1 MEYVSISEMLKHFI
15 DFLIVVTPMFEQIGL
30 VIALL
35 FLIILVVWALTKVSS
50 LRKTVE
56 DMKSK
61 IDVMSA
67 PADTLTQVATALQQ
81 NVGTLSQSIGNI
93 SAQAMKIETLG
104 KKYEETEALTR
115 RMYNIMIGSYEKG
128 KSGENYLRNMMNELM
143 KIGLVRENVPIGSK
157 VVEYCVVFNDGK
169 LLAIDSKVVA
179 TRDVEALFDEE
190 TSDKDRD
197 TYRKKIMTGLRNK
210 VKEVCQYIDPQHTLP
225 CAVMAIPDS
234 LVDLSSEIVPEAVR
248 KNVMVAGYSAV
259 PQLIVYFIRIHGFY
273 AIEEDVAE
281 LKDRLMAIQQE
292 VSKLDD
298 RFFANRFERP
308 MTILTNATLRV
319 RQVITGISGVLGL
332 EHRVLLE
339 SPEET
344 QEKSN

>member
-1 MEYVSISEMLKHFI
+1 MFEEIALGIALFS
-15 DFLIVVTPMFEQIGL
+15 LIV
-30 VIALL
+30 
-35 FLIILVVWALTKVSS
+35 LIWALTKISG
-50 LRKTVE
+50 LRKIMG
-56 DMKSK
+56 DMRSK

-67 PADTLTQVATALQQ
+67 PAETLTAVTTALQQ
-81 NVGTLSQSIGNI
+81 NIGSLSQSIANI
-93 SAQAMKIETLG
+93 GTQAMKIETLG

-179 TRDVEALFDEE
+179 TQDVEALFDEE

-197 TYRKKIMTGLRNK
+197 TYRKKIVTGLRKK
-210 VKEVCQYIDPQHTLP
+210 VKEVCHYIDPQTTLP

-234 LVDLSSEIVPEAVR
+234 LVDLSSEIVPDAVR
-248 KNVMVAGYSAV
+248 RNVLVAGYSAV

-281 LKDRLMAIQQE
+281 LKDRLMTIQQE
-292 VSKLDD
+292 ISKLDD
-298 RFFANRFERP
+298 KFFASRFERP
-308 MTILTNATLRV
+308 MTMLTNATLRV
-319 RQVITGISGVLGL
+319 RRVITSISGVLSL
-332 EHRVLLE
+332 EHKGLLE
-339 SPEET
+339 LPEET
-344 QEKSN
+344 QEES

>member
-1 MEYVSISEMLKHFI
+1 MFKHLFS
-15 DFLIVVTPMFEQIGL
+15 LLLVVTLMFEQIGFIFAL
-30 VIALL
+30 V
-35 FLIILVVWALTKVSS
+35 FLIVLVVWALIKVAG
-50 LRKTVE
+50 LGKAVE
-56 DMKSK
+56 ALKSK
-61 IDVMSA
+61 IDSMSA

-81 NVGTLSQSIGNI
+81 NVGTRGKSIADINQSIGNI
-93 SAQAMKIETLG
+93 NTQATKIETLG
-104 KKYEETEALTR
+104 KKYEETENLTR
-115 RMYNIMIGSYEKG
+115 RMYSIMIGSYEKG

-143 KIGLVRENVPIGSK
+143 KIGFVRENVPIGSK

-179 TRDVEALFDEE
+179 TQDIEALFDEE
-190 TSDKDRD
+190 TSDKDRE
-197 TYRKKIMTGLRNK
+197 TCQKKIITGLRNK
-210 VKEVCQYIDPQHTLP
+210 VKEVCQYIDPQTTLP

-234 LVDLSSEIVPEAVR
+234 LVDLSSEIVPEAVK

-292 VSKLDD
+292 ISKLDD
-298 RFFANRFERP
+298 KFFASRFERP
-308 MTILTNATLRV
+308 MTVLTNATLRV
-319 RQVITGISGVLGL
+319 RQVITSIGGVLSL
-332 EHRVLLE
+332 EHKVLLE

-344 QEKSN
+344 EA

>member
-1 MEYVSISEMLKHFI
+1 
-15 DFLIVVTPMFEQIGL
+15 MFEE
-30 VIALL
+30 IALL
-35 FLIILVVWALTKVSS
+35 IALFFLIILVVWALTKVSN
-50 LRKTVE
+50 LRKAVE

-61 IDVMSA
+61 IDVISA
-67 PADTLTQVATALQQ
+67 PAETLTAVTAALQQ
-81 NVGTLSQSIGNI
+81 NVGNLSQSITNI
-93 SAQAMKIETLG
+93 STQAMKIETLG

-143 KIGLVRENVPIGSK
+143 KIGMVRQNVPIGSK
-157 VVEYCVVFNDGK
+157 MVEYCVVFDDGK

-179 TRDVEALFDEE
+179 TRDVEALFDEKTPE
-190 TSDKDRD
+190 KDRD
-197 TYRKKIMTGLRNK
+197 MLRKKIRNALGKK
-210 VKEVCQYIDPQHTLP
+210 VEEVCKYIDPQTTLP

-234 LVDLSSEIVPEAVR
+234 LVDLSSEIVPDAVR

-281 LKDRLMAIQQE
+281 LKDRLMTIQQE
-292 VSKLDD
+292 ISKLDD
-298 RFFANRFERP
+298 KFFANRFERP
-308 MTILTNATLRV
+308 MRMLTNATLTV
-319 RQVITGISGVLGL
+319 RQIITSVSGVLRL
-332 EHRVLLE
+332 KYKVPSE

-344 QEKSN
+344 

>member
-1 MEYVSISEMLKHFI
+1 
-15 DFLIVVTPMFEQIGL
+15 MFEE
-30 VIALL
+30 IALL
-35 FLIILVVWALTKVSS
+35 IALFFLIILVVWALTKVSS
-50 LRKTVE
+50 LRKAVE

-67 PADTLTQVATALQQ
+67 PAETLTTVTAALQQ
-81 NVGTLSQSIGNI
+81 NVGNLSQSITNI
-93 SAQAMKIETLG
+93 STQAMKIETLG

-143 KIGLVRENVPIGSK
+143 KIGMVRQNVPIGSK
-157 VVEYCVVFNDGK
+157 MVEYCVVFDDGK

-179 TRDVEALFDEE
+179 TRDVEALFDEKTPE
-190 TSDKDRD
+190 KDRD
-197 TYRKKIMTGLRNK
+197 VLRKKIRNALGKK
-210 VKEVCQYIDPQHTLP
+210 VEEVCKYIDPQTTLP

-234 LVDLSSEIVPEAVR
+234 LVDLSSEIVPDAVR

-281 LKDRLMAIQQE
+281 LKDRLMTIQQE
-292 VSKLDD
+292 ISKLDD
-298 RFFANRFERP
+298 KFFANRFEKP
-308 MTILTNATLRV
+308 MTMLTNATLRV
-319 RQVITGISGVLGL
+319 RQIITSVSGVLRL
-332 EHRVLLE
+332 KYKVPSE
-339 SPEET
+339 SPKET
-344 QEKSN
+344 

>member
-1 MEYVSISEMLKHFI
+1 
-15 DFLIVVTPMFEQIGL
+15 MFEE
-30 VIALL
+30 IALL
-35 FLIILVVWALTKVSS
+35 IALFFLIILVVWALTKVSS
-50 LRKTVE
+50 LRKAVE

-67 PADTLTQVATALQQ
+67 PAETLTAVTAALQQ
-81 NVGTLSQSIGNI
+81 NVGNLSQSITNI
-93 SAQAMKIETLG
+93 STQAMKIETLG

-143 KIGLVRENVPIGSK
+143 KIGMVRQNVPIGSK
-157 VVEYCVVFNDGK
+157 MVEYCVVFDDGK

-179 TRDVEALFDEE
+179 TRDVEALFDEKTPE
-190 TSDKDRD
+190 KDRD
-197 TYRKKIMTGLRNK
+197 VLRKKIRNALGKK
-210 VKEVCQYIDPQHTLP
+210 VEEVCKYIDPQTTLP

-234 LVDLSSEIVPEAVR
+234 LVDLSSEIVPDAVR

-281 LKDRLMAIQQE
+281 LKDRLMTIQQE
-292 VSKLDD
+292 ISKLDD
-298 RFFANRFERP
+298 KFFANRFEKP
-308 MTILTNATLRV
+308 MTMLTNATLRV
-319 RQVITGISGVLGL
+319 RQIITSVSGVLRL
-332 EHRVLLE
+332 KYKVPSE
-339 SPEET
+339 SPKET
-344 QEKSN
+344 